1 LVKMELIIWKWLR
14 KVMFGVWVWELNL

>member
-1 LVKMELIIWKWLR
+1 LVKMELILWKWLQ